1 MSSVTT
7 RDTGRRDPGA
17 AGADPTARERELLAL
32 TLDVLRERG
41 YDGLTIDEVVARAR
55 ASKTTIYRRWPS
67 KGELVFAAVTW
78 GIRDEVAAPDTG
90 ELRADLIALGEAIR
104 LQLDRHAST
113 FVAVLPEIRNSRRLG
128 DWFARD
134 FYLDRRRLMEEIL
147 ERARARGELGAVDR
161 EDELWDLM
169 PGYLV
174 FRSVIAGRPPSAR
187 TVGELVDRF
196 LLAQPAPDGEG
207 QRPKGDA

>member
-1 MSSVTT
+1 MTD
-7 RDTGRRDPGA
+7 RDKKGA
-17 AGADPTARERELLAL
+17 ATRRGRAHPTARERELLAL

-78 GIRDEVAAPDTG
+78 GFATKVAAPDTG

-147 ERARARGELGAVDR
+147 ERARALAANWGG
-161 EDELWDLM
+161 
-169 PGYLV
+169 
-174 FRSVIAGRPPSAR
+174 RSRR
-187 TVGELVDRF
+187 
-196 LLAQPAPDGEG
+196 
-207 QRPKGDA
+207 

>member
-7 RDTGRRDPGA
+7 RDTERRDPGA

-90 ELRADLIALGEAIR
+90 ELAKRSACSLTATQAPSSRCCRRSATADGSAIGSP
-104 LQLDRHAST
+104 ATST
-113 FVAVLPEIRNSRRLG
+113 
-128 DWFARD
+128 W
-134 FYLDRRRLMEEIL
+134 
-147 ERARARGELGAVDR
+147 
-161 EDELWDLM
+161 
-169 PGYLV
+169 
-174 FRSVIAGRPPSAR
+174 IAG
-187 TVGELVDRF
+187 G
-196 LLAQPAPDGEG
+196 
-207 QRPKGDA
+207 